1 VSTEFRVQSSGT
13 GSVTELVLVGMF
25 NVAGCQCRSS
35 VVCFVG
41 GAVCGVRCFRL
52 SAVGGSEDKSE
63 NSEAREAKRKR
74 GNTHYV
80 NS

>member
-41 GAVCGVRCFRL
+41 GAVCGAFACRR
-52 SAVGGSEDKSE
+52 SADPKIKVKIVKQEKP
-63 NSEAREAKRKR
+63 R
-74 GNTHYV
+74 GRGETRTM
-80 NS
+80 